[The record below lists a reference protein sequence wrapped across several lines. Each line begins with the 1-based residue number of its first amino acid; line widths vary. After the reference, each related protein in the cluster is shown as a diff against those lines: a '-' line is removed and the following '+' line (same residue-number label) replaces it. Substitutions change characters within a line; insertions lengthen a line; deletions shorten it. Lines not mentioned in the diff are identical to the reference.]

1 MVFFKEVV
9 MVRAKMIC
17 EELVLQEDEGGGSV
31 KLRPVTCGSAENDN
45 FYRYTPAGSLALS
58 VINSEAVKQFELGRS
73 YYVDV
78 SPADCGAEVSAD
90 ESPTEEL
97 PPPDPTEPADA

>member
-1 MVFFKEVV
+1 MFFFTEVV

-17 EELVLQEDEGGGSV
+17 EEVVLQEDEAGGSV
-31 KLRPVTCGSAENDN
+31 KLRPVTAGSAENDS

-58 VINSEAVKQFELGRS
+58 IINREALNQFELGRS

-78 SPADCGAEVSAD
+78 SPADGSEEVPAD

-97 PPPDPTEPADA
+97 PQLPIDPLSA